1 MSDATK
7 ALIQSAVQG
16 DGASVNLLLD
26 RYLPGLRA
34 FIRLRTGAVVRAKE
48 STSDLAQSVCREVLE
63 HLDRYQYQGEEGFKY
78 WLYTTAL
85 RKIADRHKYYGA
97 EKRDAAREVRPGEH
111 SAGPGI
117 DQLVDCYRTVFT
129 PSAHAMRRE
138 DIERLEAAF
147 DQLPEDQREV
157 ISLAHIVG
165 LSRAEIAQRMGRSDG
180 AVRTLLWRGL
190 ATLAEMVD
198 DRG

>member
-1 MSDATK
+1 MSDATR
-7 ALIQSAVQG
+7 ALIQSAVEG
-16 DGASVNLLLD
+16 NGASVNMLLD

-34 FIRLRTGAVVRAKE
+34 FIRVRTGAAMRAKE

-97 EKRDAAREVRPGEH
+97 EKRDAAREVQPAEH
-111 SAGPGI
+111 SAANV
-117 DQLVDCYRTVFT
+117 DQLIDCYRSVFT
-129 PSAHAMRRE
+129 PSQHAMRRE
-138 DIERLEAAF
+138 DIERLEVAF

-165 LSRAEIAQRMGRSDG
+165 LSRAEIAERMGRTDG

-190 ATLAEMVD
+190 ATLAELVD
-198 DRG
+198 DRE